1 MNKYHIRFL
10 ASDENGH
17 IFFNE
22 MIDTT
27 SLVELFAKLLIQSAR
42 LNDELVKRKLDEDD
56 IPF

>member
-10 ASDENGH
+10 VSDEDGH

-27 SLVELFAKLLIQSAR
+27 NLVELFSKLLIQSAR
-42 LNDELVKRKLDEDD
+42 LNEELIKRKLDEDD